1 MSPAEFE
8 VLVREAEPRLRR
20 AFAGAV
26 GVERAPDALGEAF
39 AWAWE
44 NREKLADLTNPVGYL
59 FRVGQSKS
67 RQKKRPLL
75 PPPDQGRIPEVEP
88 GLVEGLLK
96 LSESQRTAVWLVHA
110 CSWSHG
116 EVADALDVSPST
128 VSTHVQRGLAA
139 LRSHL
144 GEVSDV

>member
-1 MSPAEFE
+1 MSPTDFE

-20 AFAGAV
+20 AFAGSV
-26 GVERAPDALGEAF
+26 GIDRAPDALAEAF

-44 NREKLADLTNPVGYL
+44 NREMLAELTNPVGYL

-67 RQKKRPLL
+67 RRRKRPVL
-75 PPPDQGRIPEVEP
+75 PPPDPGRIPAVEP
-88 GLVEGLLK
+88 GLVEGLK
-96 LSESQRTAVWLVHA
+96 QLSENQRTAVWLVHA

-116 EVADALDVSPST
+116 EVADALDISPST

-144 GEVSDV
+144 GEVTDV